1 MLMSDVAFNGSKRE
15 KDGTQKKIG
24 NIGRPIWT
32 HKVLGLI
39 SRGQTTR
46 AEMQAFAL
54 QRHILAEGFI
64 ELLETIIRNTDN
76 DSLKQCV
83 KENLAD
89 ETGHGVE
96 NDAHATWRAHYLLGL
111 ELSPPYDAPLLGGT
125 KHYNQ
130 VLEALTNSR
139 NPFQCAGALIL
150 LERSIPPE
158 FARIRVGLE
167 KVFPNTFQLQPGDS
181 EAERARKMCARRYLV
196 DHERHDARFHEPDL
210 RRALIHPFEDGFAH
224 DIILGAELLAS
235 AKVQFY
241 DSIGEH
247 LGW

>member
-1 MLMSDVAFNGSKRE
+1 MAAKERRMELRKI
-15 KDGTQKKIG
+15 IG
-24 NIGRPIWT
+24 NIGRPIWM
-32 HKVLGLI
+32 HRVLGLI

-76 DSLKQCV
+76 GSLKQCV
-83 KENLAD
+83 KQNLAD

-130 VLEALTNSR
+130 VLGALTNSG

-181 EAERARKMCARRYLV
+181 ETQRARKTCTRRYLV
-196 DHERHDARFHEPDL
+196 DHEWHDARFHEPDL
-210 RRALIHPFEDGFAH
+210 RHALTHPFEGEFAH
-224 DIILGAELLAS
+224 DIIQGAELIAS

-241 DSIGEH
+241 DSIAEY